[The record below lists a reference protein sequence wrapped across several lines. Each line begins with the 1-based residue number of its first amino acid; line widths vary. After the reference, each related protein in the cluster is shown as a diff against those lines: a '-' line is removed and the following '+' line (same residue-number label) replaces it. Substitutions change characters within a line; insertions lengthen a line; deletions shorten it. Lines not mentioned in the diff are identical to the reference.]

1 VPPFIAVEV
10 VLQAKDE
17 KAYTLVVGG
26 KEVAV
31 GEGRTGAS
39 VKLDGLR
46 PGAKYVAH
54 NQFGNKPATLVIIA
68 NAEPGP

>member
-1 VPPFIAVEV
+1 VEV